1 MIAELRENPDGKMP
15 DAERLLGYY
24 ATYVETNGCVTQV
37 SFFEAFY
44 LCASVITLVFSIDTF
59 NTIFNC
65 LCSTLTCQ

>member
-44 LCASVITLVFSIDTF
+44 LCASVGFL
-59 NTIFNC
+59 
-65 LCSTLTCQ
+65 